1 MTEGQAEA
9 LAQLREVEAHAG
21 GRLVIGE
28 VSTPTETGGALSV
41 SINIACDEFGRCADG
56 LPLLEREE
64 FGVRIPSTFPFD
76 LPSISVPHT
85 RFASFPHV
93 QWMHQLCLYQAPATE
108 WNPSDGM
115 FGFLDRL
122 HYWLRQGALN
132 QLDPTGAPLHPPVAY
147 TAVSKTVIPRVD
159 VPPFDGNAWLGC
171 AHLDVRS
178 AHRVD
183 VTGWSPFLDSDT
195 PPSVAAAILVSTPF
209 PFEFPTR
216 VSDLINLLVQA
227 GIERDRLITCLQWA
241 VLHNEDDAPLYV
253 LIGTP
258 MRGIRGGA
266 LKQHLA
272 AWYISDVIAKGLRLA
287 LRKYSEHPELREIG
301 EQVEGI
307 ILEWAEH
314 AAAGWCLVREERP
327 EIVTRRDEG
336 SPVSYFGGRT
346 VAVWGCGALGGYVA
360 EYLARAGAGKLLL
373 YDKAVVSPGLLIRQ
387 PFDDADVGN
396 SKVRARA
403 ARLLRIRPSLTIE
416 CFPQDIV
423 DGVLSSP
430 DWTAGADVVI
440 DATASNTTA
449 IFFERQRRLGTRS
462 IPVISMIVG
471 HEAREGLAVVAGR
484 GHTGGV
490 LDVSR
495 RVKLECTR
503 DPRLERIANEFWPRE
518 RRQVFQPEPG
528 CSDATFRGSAA
539 DVASLAGQM
548 LNRAARAL
556 ATMEDRTVT
565 AVAHVVGDV
574 EGLPKTEFSW
584 TADFVYSSDCFEI
597 RVERKAWDELQRIVT
612 QSRRQLGS
620 HVETGGLLFGERD
633 DAARAIW
640 VTEVSGPP
648 TDSRA
653 SEKGFVCGTLG
664 THALH
669 EEKRARSQ
677 GSVQYVGMWHTH
689 PESLPLPSATDYG
702 GMRRLTT
709 ATGNTGKVLL
719 VIVGVF
725 GDVSLS
731 AAYVFKAADLRQK
744 RRRGK
749 LERNSGFDSASNES
763 SSTEGD

>member
-1 MTEGQAEA
+1 MTDGQAEA
-9 LAQLREVEAHAG
+9 LAQLRQVEAHAG

-28 VSTPTETGGALSV
+28 VITPTEIGGGLSV
-41 SINIACDEFGRCADG
+41 TISIDCEEFGRSADG

-64 FGVRIPSTFPFD
+64 FVVRIPSTFPFE
-76 LPSISVPHT
+76 LPSVNVRHA
-85 RFASFPHV
+85 RFVSFPHV
-93 QWMHQLCLYQAPATE
+93 QWMHHLCLYQAPATE

-147 TAVSKTVIPRVD
+147 TAVSKTVIPHVD
-159 VPPFDGNAWLGC
+159 VPAFEGKVWLGC

-183 VTGWSPFLDSDT
+183 VTGWSPFLESDT
-195 PPSVAAAILVSTPF
+195 PPSVAAAILVAAPF

-216 VSDLINLLVQA
+216 VSDLINLLVAA
-227 GIERDRLITCLQWA
+227 GVERDRLITCLQWA
-241 VLHNEDDAPLYV
+241 VLHNEEDAPLYV

-287 LRKYSEHPELREIG
+287 LRKYSNHPELREIG

-307 ILEWAEH
+307 ILEWAAQ
-314 AAAGWCLVREERP
+314 AAAGWCVVREDRP
-327 EIVTRRDEG
+327 EIVTRRDER
-336 SPVSYFGGRT
+336 SAVSSFSGRT
-346 VAVWGCGALGGYVA
+346 VAVWGCGALGGHVA
-360 EYLARAGAGKLLL
+360 EYLTRAGAGKLLL
-373 YDKAVVSPGLLIRQ
+373 YDKAVVSPGLLVRQ

-396 SKVRARA
+396 SKVRALA

-416 CFPQDIV
+416 CFPQDII
-423 DGVLSSP
+423 DGVLSST

-471 HEAREGLAVVAGR
+471 HEAREGLVVVAGR

-490 LDVSR
+490 LDVTR

-503 DPRLERIANEFWPRE
+503 DPTLERIANEFWPRE

-556 ATMEDRTVT
+556 ATMEGRTVT
-565 AVAHVVGDV
+565 AVAHVVGGF

-584 TADFVYSSDCFEI
+584 SADFVYSSDSFEI
-597 RVERKAWDELQRIVT
+597 RVERQAWDDLQRIVT
-612 QSRRQLGS
+612 LSRRQLGR

-633 DAARAIW
+633 DAARVIW

-648 TDSRA
+648 ADSRA

-664 THALH
+664 TSALH
-669 EEKRARSQ
+669 EEKRRRSW

-689 PESLPLPSATDYG
+689 PDSLPVPSATDYG
-702 GMRRLTT
+702 GMRRLT
-709 ATGNTGKVLL
+709 ASTGNTGKVLL

-731 AAYVFKAADLRQK
+731 AAYVFKAADLRQN
-744 RRRGK
+744 RRLGRSGAIQE
-749 LERNSGFDSASNES
+749 LNSANNES
-763 SSTEGD
+763 SSTERP